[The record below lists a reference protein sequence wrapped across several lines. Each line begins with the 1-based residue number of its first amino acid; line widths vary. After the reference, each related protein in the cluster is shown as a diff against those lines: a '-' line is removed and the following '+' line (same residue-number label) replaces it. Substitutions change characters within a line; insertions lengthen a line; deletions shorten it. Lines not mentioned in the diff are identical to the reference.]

1 MSANTHPKIT
11 RLSSVRNEGR
21 VDDTPTRLVQRI
33 LKPLSPHSEMVNAVD
48 EDASATMAVML
59 RVQDRPRSLLMITR
73 EHRERLRL
81 ALHAV
86 GFKVTVAFTKEHA
99 LELIAARHHAL
110 AVTDSL
116 DIMKSLH
123 DLGTERLLQIILIT
137 DHRALEMEAA
147 LRAGA
152 DECLD
157 RNSSAT
163 LLQARFTAARRAGDL
178 ESALRSALIEG
189 TRLATIDEL
198 TGVANRRFFASNYP
212 REISRAARYGHPIAI
227 AMCDIDHFKRIND
240 QFGHPAGDVVLQQF
254 TQRILKCL
262 RRGTDWIAR
271 LGGEE
276 FAVVLPETSLDQGLS
291 VFRKLREAIST
302 EPFCSG
308 TAQMAVTASFGVAGI
323 ESVPRNPKD
332 LAERLLRAADR
343 ALYHCKEKGRD
354 RVVGVKLKYDCR

>member
-1 MSANTHPKIT
+1 MNLTKRPGIT
-11 RLSSVRNEGR
+11 RPSDVSYESR
-21 VDDTPTRLVQRI
+21 VGDTPTRLVQRI
-33 LKPLSPHSEMVNAVD
+33 LKPRSPNAHTVDAID

-59 RVQDRPRSLLMITR
+59 RVQDRPRSLLMIVG

-81 ALHAV
+81 ALHDV
-86 GFKVTVAFTKEHA
+86 GFKVSVAFTKEHA
-99 LELIAARHHAL
+99 LELISARHHAL

-116 DIMKSLH
+116 EIVKRLH
-123 DLGTERLLQIILIT
+123 DLGTSRLLQIILIT
-137 DHRALEMEAA
+137 GSHGSEMEAG
-147 LRAGA
+147 LHAGA

-157 RNSSAT
+157 GGASAV

-178 ESALRSALIEG
+178 ESALRTALVEG

-198 TGVANRRFFASNYP
+198 TGVANRRFFTSNYP
-212 REISRAARYGHPIAI
+212 REISRAARYGHPIAV

-240 QFGHPAGDVVLQQF
+240 QYGHPAGDAVLQQF

-262 RRGTDWIAR
+262 RLGTDWIAR

-276 FAVVLPETSLDQGLS
+276 FAVVLPETSLEHGLS
-291 VFRKLREAIST
+291 VCRKLRESISM

-308 TAQMAVTASFGVAGI
+308 SIRMAVTASFGVAGI
-323 ESVPRNPKD
+323 ERVPRKPKA

-354 RVVGVKLKYDCR
+354 RVAAVRLQYDHR

>member
-1 MSANTHPKIT
+1 M
-11 RLSSVRNEGR
+11 
-21 VDDTPTRLVQRI
+21 PTRLVPQI
-33 LKPLSPHSEMVNAVD
+33 LKPRSANSEAISARD
-48 EDASATMAVML
+48 EDASTTMAVML
-59 RVQDRPRSLLMITR
+59 RVQDPPRSLLMSTG

-81 ALHAV
+81 ALHDV
-86 GFKVTVAFTKEHA
+86 GFKVSIAFTKEHA
-99 LELIAARHHAL
+99 LELISARHHAL

-116 DIMKSLH
+116 EIMKCLH
-123 DLGTERLLQIILIT
+123 DLGTARLLQIILIT
-137 DHRALEMEAA
+137 GNRGSEMEAA

-157 RNSSAT
+157 GGASAV

-178 ESALRSALIEG
+178 ESALRTALVEG

-198 TGVANRRFFASNYP
+198 TGVANRRFFTSNYP

-227 AMCDIDHFKRIND
+227 AMCDIDHFKRVND
-240 QFGHPAGDVVLQQF
+240 QYGHPAGDAVLQQF

-262 RRGTDWIAR
+262 RLGTDWIAR

-291 VFRKLREAIST
+291 VCRKLREAVSM
-302 EPFCSG
+302 EPFRSG
-308 TAQMAVTASFGVAGI
+308 STRMAVTASFGVAGI
-323 ESVPRNPKD
+323 ESVPRKPTE

-343 ALYHCKEKGRD
+343 ALYHCKEKGRNQ
-354 RVVGVKLKYDCR
+354 VAGVRLQFDPR

>member
-1 MSANTHPKIT
+1 MSLTKRPRIALP
-11 RLSSVRNEGR
+11 LDVGYEGR
-21 VDDTPTRLVQRI
+21 AGDTPTRLVRRI
-33 LKPLSPHSEMVNAVD
+33 LKPLSPNPEADSARD

-59 RVQDRPRSLLMITR
+59 RVQDRPRSLLMIGG

-81 ALHAV
+81 ALHDV
-86 GFKVTVAFTKEHA
+86 GFKVTVAFSKDHA
-99 LELIAARHHAL
+99 LELMSAQHHAL

-116 DIMKSLH
+116 EIMQSLH
-123 DLGTERLLQIILIT
+123 DLGTSRLLQVILIT
-137 DHRALEMEAA
+137 GNRELAMDAA

-157 RNSSAT
+157 GNASVA
-163 LLQARFTAARRAGDL
+163 LLHARFTAARRAGDL
-178 ESALRSALIEG
+178 ESALRTALIEG

-212 REISRAARYGHPIAI
+212 REIARAARYGHPIAV
-227 AMCDIDHFKRIND
+227 AMCDLDHFKRIND
-240 QFGHPAGDVVLQQF
+240 QYGHPAGDAVLQQCA
-254 TQRILKCL
+254 QRILKCL

-276 FAVVLPETSLDQGLS
+276 FALVLPETSLDQGIS
-291 VFRKLREAIST
+291 VCRKLRESVSM

-308 TAQMAVTASFGVAGI
+308 STRMTVTASFGVASI
-323 ESVPRNPKD
+323 ESVPRNPKE
-332 LAERLLRAADR
+332 LAQRLLGAADR

-354 RVVGVKLKYDCR
+354 RVAAVRLQCDHR